1 MFELL
6 ASAPFVLNGTL
17 IPTLPTDAFMTTHSR
32 LKEIAIICF
41 IAGYVVRAISEIAV
55 KKFRAKK
62 EALPCSSN

>member
-17 IPTLPTDAFMTTHSR
+17 IPALPADAFMTTYSR
-32 LKEIAIICF
+32 LKQFAIICF
-41 IAGYVVRAISEIAV
+41 IAGYAVRVIAE
-55 KKFRAKK
+55 KAAAKYRAKK

>member
-17 IPTLPTDAFMTTHSR
+17 IPTLPANAFMTTYGR

-41 IAGYVVRAISEIAV
+41 IAGYAIRVISEKAAE
-55 KKFRAKK
+55 KYRAKK